1 MPLQGER
8 LRDYALQ
15 EHAASLQG
23 VWSGYAGY
31 VRYIVSR
38 GPAPLGKLL
47 LPNNMSFRE
56 QFWGK
61 GEFVMN
67 VVCCVVL

>member
-47 LPNNMSFRE
+47 LLSSSQRLQQYLELTPAN
-56 QFWGK
+56 
-61 GEFVMN
+61 
-67 VVCCVVL
+67 

>member
-47 LPNNMSFRE
+47 L
-56 QFWGK
+56 
-61 GEFVMN
+61 
-67 VVCCVVL
+67 

>member
-47 LPNNMSFRE
+47 LLPAIIYAIQIQANQRQRTLSI
-56 QFWGK
+56 
-61 GEFVMN
+61 VT
-67 VVCCVVL
+67 CV